1 MVTLEIVKF
10 VQGNFIQ
17 WDHTIY
23 DIQKDM
29 STKAQSSNLNEE
41 LGTVHYIFSDKT
53 GTLTQNIMEF
63 KKFSVGNYAYGETY
77 PKVNLKNMQVNGITN
92 VNFQDH
98 QFEQHMNDYQSDNHA
113 QIHRYLE
120 VLSVCHTVI
129 AEKSKNSHNSDH
141 LAYNASSPDE
151 LALVNAAKYFGYYFK
166 GRDDENN
173 MVVELRGVEDDF
185 GMGSNT
191 KHFQLLTVIEFTS
204 TRKRMTVIVRSQQ
217 DSTIRVMCKG
227 ADSIVLP
234 LLKAG
239 QNALVQKT

>member
-1 MVTLEIVKF
+1 
-10 VQGNFIQ
+10 
-17 WDHTIY
+17 
-23 DIQKDM
+23 
-29 STKAQSSNLNEE
+29 
-41 LGTVHYIFSDKT
+41 
-53 GTLTQNIMEF
+53 
-63 KKFSVGNYAYGETY
+63 
-77 PKVNLKNMQVNGITN
+77 
-92 VNFQDH
+92 
-98 QFEQHMNDYQSDNHA
+98 
-113 QIHRYLE
+113 
-120 VLSVCHTVI
+120 VI

-173 MVVELRGVEDDF
+173 MVVELRGVEDDL

-239 QNALVQKT
+239 QNALV